1 MRKVN
6 VMIAELIMSED
17 QHLMRT
23 WHRVAGVHY
32 LLNKTCSF
40 QLQVCLS
47 MCDLLVDTS
56 HENVKVSLTLMIYIN
71 ANIRASDEI
80 SNRKFNFLALPI

>member
-1 MRKVN
+1 
-6 VMIAELIMSED
+6 
-17 QHLMRT
+17 
-23 WHRVAGVHY
+23 
-32 LLNKTCSF
+32 
-40 QLQVCLS
+40 

-56 HENVKVSLTLMIYIN
+56 HESVKVSLTLMIYIN

>member
-1 MRKVN
+1 
-6 VMIAELIMSED
+6 MSAK
-17 QHLMRT
+17 RS
-23 WHRVAGVHY
+23 Y

-40 QLQVCLS
+40 QLQFCLS

-56 HENVKVSLTLMIYIN
+56 HESAKASLTLVICIN
-71 ANIRASDEI
+71 ANIRAGDEI